1 MFDVMETKLQFLW
14 QISSDYTV
22 KLTKFGWR
30 CTALSS
36 PPAGFV
42 SIFNRDLFPVYKD
55 LSGKNVS
62 SVTAWLQRIGLYKD
76 PTGVRSITVGNARP
90 FPAFNLQGQQVP
102 EGLSAGKA
110 PERNQY

>member
-36 PPAGFV
+36 PPAGV
-42 SIFNRDLFPVYKD
+42 MSIFNRDLFPVYNID
-55 LSGKNVS
+55 SFLELCQPIVPPAL
-62 SVTAWLQRIGLYKD
+62 VGL
-76 PTGVRSITVGNARP
+76 
-90 FPAFNLQGQQVP
+90 
-102 EGLSAGKA
+102 AG
-110 PERNQY
+110 